1 MKLLIIFPPR
11 YTCIHVF
18 NILQSIFFVH
28 GLAILNIL
36 LSLILISATSL
47 EPPFNLLQGAE
58 VSGGGPSE

>member
-11 YTCIHVF
+11 YTCIF

-28 GLAILNIL
+28 GLTILNIL
-36 LSLILISATSL
+36 LSRILISATSL